1 MWHSF
6 KLGARACSIIL
17 ASISIEPVVT
27 GNKRVISL
35 SHKYSTIDYTV
46 HNTQYDIGVN
56 VSVIPVNMSVIPGI
70 LCMKRNALWST
81 TRKSPLGNICIVCRM
96 YIYVCNIHWL
106 WKHALIHSWHSSTTH
121 KELIEAPLV
130 VTCQAFQKLPQSSDN
145 NTITRVFHMWHF
157 AKKIPNS
164 LSRHHW
170 QQRLISAV
178 FDFLLTQFSSRLD
191 KASVLSVLHM
201 QQAWSTQHW
210 DKQVW
215 DIPSVW
221 RCTQYTVMQCIW
233 CKYNGQVQF

>member
-6 KLGARACSIIL
+6 KLDARACSMIL

-56 VSVIPVNMSVIPGI
+56 VSVISVNMSVIPGI

-130 VTCQAFQKLPQSSDN
+130 VTYQAFQKLPQS
-145 NTITRVFHMWHF
+145 
-157 AKKIPNS
+157 PS
-164 LSRHHW
+164 LTTKTD
-170 QQRLISAV
+170 LG
-178 FDFLLTQFSSRLD
+178 
-191 KASVLSVLHM
+191 
-201 QQAWSTQHW
+201 
-210 DKQVW
+210 
-215 DIPSVW
+215 SVW
-221 RCTQYTVMQCIW
+221 FSPYAVLQQTRQGFGVISVTHAASLEHAAL
-233 CKYNGQVQF
+233 GQTSVRHTLCV

>member
-27 GNKRVISL
+27 GNKKVISL
-35 SHKYSTIDYTV
+35 SHKYSIIDYTV

-56 VSVIPVNMSVIPGI
+56 VSVISVNMSVIPGI

-145 NTITRVFHMWHF
+145 NTITGVFHMWHF
-157 AKKIPNS
+157 ATKKFPTPSVAIIDNKDWT
-164 LSRHHW
+164 RHSVW
-170 QQRLISAV
+170 FSPYAV
-178 FDFLLTQFSSRLD
+178 L
-191 KASVLSVLHM
+191 
-201 QQAWSTQHW
+201 QQAQ
-210 DKQVW
+210 QGFGV
-215 DIPSVW
+215 ISV
-221 RCTQYTVMQCIW
+221 THAASLEHAAL
-233 CKYNGQVQF
+233 GQTIAVTAGIS

>member
-6 KLGARACSIIL
+6 KLDARACSIIL

-130 VTCQAFQKLPQSSDN
+130 VTYQAFQKSP
-145 NTITRVFHMWHF
+145 
-157 AKKIPNS
+157 S
-164 LSRHHW
+164 LTTKTE
-170 QQRLISAV
+170 LGTV

-191 KASVLSVLHM
+191 KASVLSVLHI
-201 QQAWSTQHW
+201 QQAWSIQHW
-210 DKQVW
+210 ERQVW

-221 RCTQYTVMQCIW
+221 RWTQYTVLQCIW